1 MSFNNKEIGDP
12 IAMVKKGDKVVDF
25 IYLTDDDDSGSKTIK
40 LKENDNREFESIPPF
55 GKRESLY
62 ICGKSGSGKS
72 TFAARRATLYH
83 RMYPKNTI
91 YLFSMIDEDPVF
103 TPLEKQ
109 GFLTRVV
116 IDDDMVDQ
124 PIEVLNEMKDCLAI
138 FDDID
143 THPNIKIQRAVN
155 NIMIQVLQL
164 GRKANISFYNCSHH
178 MTQTGVNANLSR
190 TVLLETDSL
199 VIFNKY
205 VSKCQAYYVLNKY
218 FDLNKKKVKEIIK
231 IKSRWTLIR
240 KDIPMYYLTQKC
252 GGIIEED
259 DD

>member
-1 MSFNNKEIGDP
+1 MSFNNKEIGNP
-12 IAMVKKGDKVVDF
+12 IAMVKIGDKVKDF
-25 IYLTDDDDSGSKTIK
+25 VYLDEDNDKGTKKIQLKQDDDRS
-40 LKENDNREFESIPPF
+40 FESIPPF

-72 TFAARRATLYH
+72 TFAARRATLYN

-103 TPLEKQ
+103 TPLEKK
-109 GFLTRVV
+109 GIITRVI
-116 IDDDMVDQ
+116 IDNEMVEQ

-155 NIMIQVLQL
+155 NIMIQILQL

-178 MTQTGVNANLSR
+178 MSQTGVNSSFSR
-190 TVLLETDSL
+190 TILLEADAL

-205 VSKCQAYYVLNKY
+205 VSKSQANSVLEKY
-218 FDLNKKKVKEIIK
+218 FDFTKKQIKEVIK
-231 IKSRWTLIR
+231 LKSRWTFIR
-240 KDIPMYYLTQKC
+240 KDIPMYILSEKY
-252 GGIIEED
+252 GEIIED
-259 DD
+259 ND